1 MELAEMVAVQR
12 DFDSRRDTTFRWSM
26 PFSEDDTRQLSHNVL
41 ALAGE
46 VGELAN
52 LAKKFE
58 RGDFGFD
65 YLMDQVPGELAD
77 IFIYVLK
84 IAYQGGIDLE
94 QAFLDKVALNERRF
108 PVMDAQEFVKQEFAP
123 TWADE
128 LARSGDLVLIRR
140 AIDDATE
147 SLLGRLQDG
156 DLAQVTAAFNAARVI
171 PPRSTRDMICAAL
184 ASLVYARAAA
194 FEGEP
199 QRRTHLAAIIE
210 AVVRPCGLSID
221 SIASLTVHS
230 KSLKMALLSRGV

>member
-1 MELAEMVAVQR
+1 MELAEMVALQR

-26 PFSEDDTRQLSHNVL
+26 PFSEDDPRPLSHNVL

-58 RGDFGFD
+58 RGDFGFE

-94 QAFLDKVALNERRF
+94 RAFLDKVALNERRF
-108 PVMDAQEFVKQEFAP
+108 PVHPREFVEHELAS

-128 LARSGDLVLIRR
+128 LARSGDLVLIRH

-147 SLLGRLQDG
+147 SLLGRLTDG
-156 DLAQVTAAFNAARVI
+156 DLVQVTAAFTAARVI
-171 PPRSTRDMICAAL
+171 PPASARDMISAAL
-184 ASLVYARAAA
+184 ACLVYARAGA

-199 QRRTHLAAIIE
+199 RRRAHLGAIIE
-210 AVVRPCGLSID
+210 TVVRPCGLSVD
-221 SIASLTVHS
+221 SIALLTTHS
-230 KSLKMALLSRGV
+230 ESLKAVLLSTGAV